1 MSVQISTFGSGGVS
15 AHLARWKPVLRRWG
29 KLMDHYQ
36 VETEG
41 HLAFAYNERACVGML
56 ALAICSA
63 RPNNLALEEYRC
75 GKRIPGDDGVTF
87 AKGRADLWARLSG
100 EAYSVEAKLCWIS
113 CQKEQ
118 PWLGKVK
125 PAMAKAMQQA
135 RALDEESDWLAAAV
149 FAVPYATAS
158 NDTPAAGL
166 RKLVKAEHPKLG
178 RHSGLRAD
186 YYPVLDDDGAPED
199 VRLPGV
205 SLFLAFRQ
213 KK

>member
-1 MSVQISTFGSGGVS
+1 MPVKISTFGTGDVR

-29 KLMDHYQ
+29 KLLDHYGE
-36 VETEG
+36 ETEDI
-41 HLAFAYNERACVGML
+41 AFAYNERASVGML

-63 RPNNLALEEYRC
+63 NPNNLALEEYRC

-100 EAYSVEAKLCWIS
+100 EAYSVEAKFRWIS

-125 PAMAKAMQQA
+125 PAMAQAMQQA

-149 FAVPYATAS
+149 FAVP
-158 NDTPAAGL
+158 
-166 RKLVKAEHPKLG
+166 
-178 RHSGLRAD
+178 
-186 YYPVLDDDGAPED
+186 
-199 VRLPGV
+199 
-205 SLFLAFRQ
+205 
-213 KK
+213 